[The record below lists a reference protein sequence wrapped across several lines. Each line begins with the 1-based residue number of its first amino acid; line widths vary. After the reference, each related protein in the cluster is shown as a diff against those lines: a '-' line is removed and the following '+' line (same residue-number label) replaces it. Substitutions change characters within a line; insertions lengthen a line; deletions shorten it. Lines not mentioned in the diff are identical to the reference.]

1 MTHHAPLPTTPQDA
15 IAAALDHYW
24 ITSDP
29 AGTFHTA
36 EAAQHIDASLTG
48 YGYTITTLAAAAAPR
63 CTCPT
68 PSRAAV
74 AFTAL
79 LALACLLG
87 CLACLIRGELGW
99 AFTAL
104 VGAGA
109 LANETAANLRTRRAH
124 R

>member
-1 MTHHAPLPTTPQDA
+1 MTHHPILPSTPQDA
-15 IAAALDHYW
+15 IAAALDDYW

-29 AGTFHTA
+29 AGPFHTT
-36 EAAQHIDASLTG
+36 EAAHHIDASLTG

-74 AFTAL
+74 AVTAL
-79 LALACLLG
+79 LSLACLT
-87 CLACLIRGELGW
+87 ACLGAWISGEQEW
-99 AFTAL
+99 AFIAL

-109 LANETAANLRTRRAH
+109 LANEATADLRTRRAH